1 LEQLKQ
7 IWMHV
12 DGLKLFYAVL
22 TVAVVVVLVT
32 AARAF
37 GKLKPT
43 RLGPD
48 LNLLTY
54 GFLWDT
60 TLKAVQNKEYWPNF
74 QAAQWP
80 VNKATTLLVIA
91 LVNVVFTAWNMKLDE
106 SISAPGVT
114 GFKLFMRRTLSL
126 AVGITSLVMFLGIS
140 SILE

>member
-1 LEQLKQ
+1 MEQLAE
-7 IWMHV
+7 IWASV
-12 DGLKLFYAVL
+12 DGLKLFYAIL
-22 TVAVVVVLVT
+22 TVAVVVLLVT

-60 TLKAVQNKEYWPNF
+60 TLKAVQDKEYWPNF
-74 QAAQWP
+74 HAAQWP

-106 SISAPGVT
+106 AISAPGVT
-114 GFKLFMRRTLSL
+114 GFELFMRRTLSL

-140 SILE
+140 AVLE